1 MCKAEISIRG
11 LSHVYHPGQPG
22 ERIALQDINGDI
34 RQGELLAII
43 GPNGSGKSTLARHF
57 NALLLPTRG
66 TVTVNGLSTADPANR
81 WEIRCRVGMVLQN
94 PDNQLVAAV
103 VEEDVAF
110 GPENLGLP
118 PEEVR
123 RRVDRALALVG
134 LGEQRLRPPHS
145 LSGGQKQRLAIAGAL
160 AMKPSCLVLDE
171 PTAMLDPAGR
181 REVLKTLLDLNRRE
195 SLTVILVTHFMEEAV
210 FADRVWVLSGGRLVL
225 EGTPAQVFSQREILQ
240 KIGLALPGPAEL
252 AWRLRNSGWPIPA
265 GILTLDDL
273 VACLADLL
281 SETGWGQQL

>member
-1 MCKAEISIRG
+1 
-11 LSHVYHPGQPG
+11 
-22 ERIALQDINGDI
+22 
-34 RQGELLAII
+34 
-43 GPNGSGKSTLARHF
+43 
-57 NALLLPTRG
+57 
-66 TVTVNGLSTADPANR
+66 
-81 WEIRCRVGMVLQN
+81 MVLQN
-94 PDNQLVAAV
+94 PDNQLGAAV

-181 REVLKTLLDLNRRE
+181 REVIQTLLSLNRE
-195 SLTVILVTHFMEEAV
+195 EGLTVVLVTHFMEEAV
-210 FADRVWVLSGGRLVL
+210 LADRVWVLSGGRLVL
-225 EGTPAQVFSQREILQ
+225 EGTPAQVFSHREALQ

-265 GILTLDDL
+265 GILTLEDL
-273 VACLADLL
+273 VVCLADLL
-281 SETGWGQQL
+281 SETGWGQQ

>member
-1 MCKAEISIRG
+1 M
-11 LSHVYHPGQPG
+11 SHIYHLGQPG
-22 ERIALQDINGDI
+22 ERIALQDISGDI

-57 NALLLPTRG
+57 NAVLLPTRG

-123 RRVDRALALVG
+123 RRVDRALALAG
-134 LGEQRLRPPHS
+134 LGEQRLRPPHL

-181 REVLKTLLDLNRRE
+181 REVIQTLLSLNRE
-195 SLTVILVTHFMEEAV
+195 EGLTIVLVTHFMEEAV
-210 FADRVWVLSGGRLVL
+210 LADRVWVLSGGRLVL
-225 EGTPAQVFSQREILQ
+225 EGTPAQVFSHREALQ

-252 AWRLRNSGWPIPA
+252 AWRLRAAGWPVPA
-265 GILTLDDL
+265 GILTLNDL

-281 SETGWGQQL
+281 SETGWGQQ

>member
-1 MCKAEISIRG
+1 M
-11 LSHVYHPGQPG
+11 SHVYHPGQPG

-81 WEIRCRVGMVLQN
+81 WKIRCRVGMVLQN

-181 REVLKTLLDLNRRE
+181 REVIQTLLSLNRE
-195 SLTVILVTHFMEEAV
+195 EGLTVVLVTHFMEEAV
-210 FADRVWVLSGGRLVL
+210 LADRVWVLSGGRLVL
-225 EGTPAQVFSQREILQ
+225 EGTPAQVFSHRETLQ

-281 SETGWGQQL
+281 SETGWGQQ

>member
-1 MCKAEISIRG
+1 M
-11 LSHVYHPGQPG
+11 
-22 ERIALQDINGDI
+22 
-34 RQGELLAII
+34 LAII

-181 REVLKTLLDLNRRE
+181 REVIQTLLSLNRE
-195 SLTVILVTHFMEEAV
+195 EGLTVVLVTHFMEEAV
-210 FADRVWVLSGGRLVL
+210 LADRVWVLSGGRLVL
-225 EGTPAQVFSQREILQ
+225 EGTPAQVFSHREALQ

-252 AWRLRNSGWPIPA
+252 AWRLRNSGWPVPD

-273 VACLADLL
+273 FACLAGLL
-281 SETGWGQQL
+281 FETEWGQRQ

>member
-1 MCKAEISIRG
+1 M
-11 LSHVYHPGQPG
+11 SHVYHPGQPG

-81 WEIRCRVGMVLQN
+81 WKIRCRVGMVLQN

-181 REVLKTLLDLNRRE
+181 REVIQTLLSLNRE
-195 SLTVILVTHFMEEAV
+195 EGLTVVLVTHFMEEAV
-210 FADRVWVLSGGRLVL
+210 LADRVWVLSGGRLVL
-225 EGTPAQVFSQREILQ
+225 EGTPAQVFSHREALQ

-252 AWRLRNSGWPIPA
+252 AWRLRNSGWPVPD

-273 VACLADLL
+273 FACLAGLL
-281 SETGWGQQL
+281 FETEWGQRQ